1 MSAFDRGAVYYEAFA
16 NVTQRLQREGPS
28 LLEHLRRAPG
38 NRVLDMACGTGPHA
52 LFFAEHGAK
61 VTAIDFSESML
72 AYARQ
77 HRAHADI
84 TYKQGDIRAITGGP
98 YDLALCLGNSLCLLN
113 TKEELNA
120 AFGSVFKALF
130 PGGIFITQTLN
141 YRAPA
146 ARQPRHRI
154 ERVTVGDENVVAVK
168 SLVPE
173 GHHTLLSLNY
183 FAQTPS
189 GYETISEAA
198 VLRNWTEEELLAA
211 ANPAGFSPMDMYG
224 SYDQK
229 PFDPDVSNDILLVLR
244 SGTNDRK

>member
-16 NVTQRLQREGPS
+16 NATQRLRREGPF
-28 LLEHLRRAPG
+28 LLEQFQRAPG
-38 NRVLDMACGTGPHA
+38 KRVLDMACGTGPHA
-52 LFFAEHGAK
+52 LFFAEHGAE
-61 VTAIDFSESML
+61 VTAVDFSETML

-77 HRAHADI
+77 HRPHARI
-84 TYKQGDIRAITGGP
+84 TYTQGDMRTVTGGP
-98 YDLALCLGNSLCLLN
+98 YDLAVCLGNSLCLITEKADL
-113 TKEELNA
+113 A
-120 AFGSVFKALF
+120 GVFKHVFHVLP
-130 PGGIFITQTLN
+130 PGGIFVTQTLN

-146 ARQPRHRI
+146 AQQPRHRI

-173 GHHTLLSLNY
+173 GDHTLLSLNY

-198 VLRNWTEEELLAA
+198 VLRNWTETELLDAA
-211 ANPAGFSPMDMYG
+211 KQAGFLLLDMAG

-229 PFDPDVSNDILLVLR
+229 PFEPDVSTDILLVLR
-244 SGTNDRK
+244 TSTNNAN